1 MLLFLINVSLIST
14 VIIVKANIDGI
25 PDNFEE
31 VYHLEYLLKFTPD
44 NNGYTTTK
52 YAFDLEKYNE
62 SGESFLEVS
71 VFYEDLDLTLL
82 NDNFSYVISLSS
94 REIQDPSNKNYNKY
108 ISGSHTDIFL
118 NLSDF
123 ENSHKIRID
132 EAMTF
137 SKYFDKYRDP
147 STIKSD
153 ITFNY
158 VGTEAYNSSLLHNF
172 TTYHYYSRFVLW
184 SEGDL

>member
-1 MLLFLINVSLIST
+1 MNFPLVSNI
-14 VIIVKANIDGI
+14 VIVKANNDNL
-25 PDNFEE
+25 PDIFNE
-31 VYHLEYLLKFTPD
+31 VYHLEYFLQFSPD
-44 NNGYTTTK
+44 NNGYSTTK

-62 SGESFLEVS
+62 SGESFVEVS
-71 VFYEDLDLTLL
+71 VYYEDLDLTLL
-82 NDNFSYVISLSS
+82 NDNYSYVISLSS
-94 REIQDPSNKNYNKY
+94 REIQDPSNNNYNQY

-158 VGTEAYNSSLLHNF
+158 VGTEEYNSDLLYNY
-172 TTYHYYSRFVLW
+172 TTYHYFAKHVLW